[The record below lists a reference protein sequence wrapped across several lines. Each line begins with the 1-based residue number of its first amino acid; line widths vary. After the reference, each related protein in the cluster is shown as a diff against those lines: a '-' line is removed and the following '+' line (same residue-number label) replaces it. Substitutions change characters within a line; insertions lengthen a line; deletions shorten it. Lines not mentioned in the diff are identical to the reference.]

1 MANFKLKKNANG
13 KVNVLLRSGK
23 DFVSNEMAVAAA
35 QHIID
40 DGLIEESGKEGYP
53 IKVGEWYFEGE
64 PINNLST
71 GVKEIVTP
79 EPVGDVKE
87 ITPEPVEEARPL
99 FGKHK
104 GGKK

>member
-1 MANFKLKKNANG
+1 MANFKLKKNSNG

-23 DFVSNEMAVAAA
+23 DFVKNEMRVAAA

-40 DGLIEESGKEGYP
+40 DGQIEESDREGYP

-64 PINNLST
+64 PINDLST
-71 GVKEIVTP
+71 GIKEVVTP

-87 ITPEPVEEARPL
+87 ITPEPEESRPL

>member
-40 DGLIEESGKEGYP
+40 DGMI
-53 IKVGEWYFEGE
+53 
-64 PINNLST
+64 
-71 GVKEIVTP
+71 
-79 EPVGDVKE
+79 
-87 ITPEPVEEARPL
+87 
-99 FGKHK
+99 
-104 GGKK
+104 